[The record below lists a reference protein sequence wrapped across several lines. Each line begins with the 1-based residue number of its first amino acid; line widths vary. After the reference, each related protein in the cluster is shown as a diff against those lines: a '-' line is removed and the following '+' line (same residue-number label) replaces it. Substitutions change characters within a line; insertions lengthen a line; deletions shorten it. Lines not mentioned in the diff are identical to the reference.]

1 METGYTLSKEGMTI
15 IKIAEVEELINKIN
29 SCNNWFDC
37 KDEVHELVERA
48 RDAGAELRDNDYE
61 YSIYQAAE
69 FFGFEL
75 D

>member
-15 IKIAEVEELINKIN
+15 IKIAEIEELINKIN

-37 KDEVHELVERA
+37 KDETHELVERA
-48 RDAGAELRDNDYE
+48 RDAGAELPDDYE
-61 YSIYQAAE
+61 DSIYEAAD